1 VSAVSTP
8 PPPARRASIW
18 TGGWTAGFVLLFYV
32 ALYPIHGF
40 QVALGSDTP
49 VYVWWARYAGAAG
62 IGGLGTRP
70 RPAISG
76 LIATLARVTGI
87 PASGIAEALG
97 PILAASLALAAGALV
112 LACLGQDRRRFVL
125 TVVLTGSFLSLM
137 VSGYLST
144 LAFGTAFVAALA
156 VAAERA
162 DRPGGLDAGT
172 MATIAGLVAAAGL
185 FHLQFLVF
193 AGAVAAGVVIALAP
207 AARRDMAAGRPAS
220 RTAAARV
227 AGAMAA
233 GAALA
238 VAGFAAVGGGPH
250 APETSR
256 DAVLRRAGLGGSL
269 VKSYRRKLLHDF
281 PWFRALTTAGLAA
294 TALRGSFP
302 PRLRAL
308 RGRWFETR
316 DLRALIL
323 AGAVASWL
331 IVTIAAVVA
340 LRLGIGAPGQRLA
353 AFCLPLP
360 ILAAMG
366 LARLVG
372 ARRALAA
379 AGVVLFV
386 VVGWL
391 AWGGQRPLVT
401 RAAVVQARAA
411 GADFGRTAPG
421 TPLVVVM
428 DDLSDKPGL
437 FITRYENYLRDEV
450 PAARVPDVHVFV
462 GTPTDYLAGR
472 PSLTGQREHD
482 ALALM
487 SWADVRTLP
496 AGRTLAMAIE
506 AFDPR
511 RYAEVLALPGATR
524 VAPGVAALPGRSGV
538 PCGSACPRDP
548 ALTEPGAGP
557 LSPWLPVWLAP
568 ALLVLL
574 GLVGHP
580 WTRLA
585 LSGSESSTMM
595 ALSPA
600 FGLAALSLAAVL
612 CDVAGLELSGPGGW
626 AALAVAAS
634 GWVLSPVLRAREA
647 AP

>member
-1 VSAVSTP
+1 MSAVSTP
-8 PPPARRASIW
+8 PPSRRASIW
-18 TGGWTAGFVLLFYV
+18 TGGWTAGFVLLFY
-32 ALYPIHGF
+32 ASLYPIHGF

-49 VYVWWARYAGAAG
+49 VYVWWARYAGTAG
-62 IGGLGTRP
+62 IGGMGTRA

-87 PASGIAEALG
+87 PASGITEALG
-97 PILAASLALAAGALV
+97 PLLAASLALAAGALV
-112 LACLGQDRRRFVL
+112 LASLGQDRRRL
-125 TVVLTGSFLSLM
+125 ALAVVLTGSFLSLM
-137 VSGYLST
+137 VAGYLST

-156 VAAERA
+156 VAADGSDRA
-162 DRPGGLDAGT
+162 DRAGARA
-172 MATIAGLVAAAGL
+172 MAATAGLVAAAGL
-185 FHLQFLVF
+185 FHLQFLAF
-193 AGAVAAGVVIALAP
+193 AAAVAAGVVIALAP
-207 AARRDMAAGRPAS
+207 AARRDMAAGHPAA

-227 AGAMAA
+227 AAGMAA

-238 VAGFAAVGGGPH
+238 VAGFAAVGGGPP

-256 DAVLRRAGLGGSL
+256 DAILRRARLGGSL
-269 VKSYRRKLLHDF
+269 VNSYRRKLLHDF
-281 PWFRALTTAGLAA
+281 PWFRALTTVGLAA
-294 TALRGSFP
+294 TGLWGSSP

-308 RGRWFETR
+308 RKRWFEAR

-323 AGAVASWL
+323 AGAMASWL
-331 IVTIAAVVA
+331 LVSIGAVVA
-340 LRLGIGAPGQRLA
+340 LRFGIGAPGQRLA

-360 ILAAMG
+360 ILAALG
-366 LARLVG
+366 LARLMT

-401 RAAVVQARAA
+401 RIALAQSRAA
-411 GADFGRTAPG
+411 GAAFGRTAPG
-421 TPLVVVM
+421 TAMVLVV

-462 GTPTDYLAGR
+462 GTPTAYLAGR
-472 PSLTGQREHD
+472 PSLTGGREHD
-482 ALALM
+482 AMALT

-496 AGRTLAMAIE
+496 AGRTLAVAIE
-506 AFDPR
+506 AFDR
-511 RYAEVLALPGATR
+511 EGFAEVLALPGTTTPG
-524 VAPGVAALPGRSGV
+524 PGVAALPGRTGV
-538 PCGSACPRDP
+538 PCGPACPPNP

-568 ALLVLL
+568 ALLALL
-574 GLVGHP
+574 GLLGYP

-585 LSGSESSTMM
+585 LSGSDSSIPV
-595 ALSPA
+595 ALAPA
-600 FGLAALSLAAVL
+600 FGLAALSLASVL
-612 CDVAGLELSGPGGW
+612 CDVLGLRLSGAGGW
-626 AALAVAAS
+626 VALAVAAS
-634 GWVLSPVLRAREA
+634 GWVLSALLRGREA
-647 AP
+647 AR